1 MPLSNKIIAD
11 AKPGET
17 HWDEQVRGLHLR
29 VSGAGRKA
37 FYLYY
42 RTKAAQ
48 VRHPK
53 LADIGVLTLS
63 QAREAAK
70 ETLAK
75 VALGGDPSAEWRMER
90 QAPRVADLCEQW
102 LAEHAA
108 QAKPK
113 TVRENA
119 RIVKQYV
126 TPKLG
131 RLKAA
136 TVQHDDIEGLH
147 QSLKA
152 TPYMANRTL
161 AVVSMLF
168 NYAEKRRLR
177 LPGTNPCRHV
187 RRFPEAKRR
196 RYMTRDEAPRV
207 AAVLTRY
214 KATRPNAVVFIYLL
228 VLSGARPDE
237 IARARWEWLERVGD
251 AGVLRLPDSKT
262 GARPVYLP
270 PSVMK
275 LLDNLPA
282 VRGATLLR
290 IKSPAKLWALV
301 RLEAGVPDLR
311 MYDLRHTFASVA
323 LKAGHSLDQIGELLG
338 HASTQTTKGYT
349 HLLEDSAHEAAASTA
364 LLLEQMMNPTPVVPE
379 QR

>member
-1 MPLSNKIIAD
+1 MLNNKIIAD

-90 QAPRVADLCEQW
+90 QAPKVADLCAQW
-102 LAEHAA
+102 LDDLAA
-108 QAKPK
+108 HAKPK
-113 TVRENA
+113 TVRENE
-119 RIVKQYV
+119 RIVNQYV
-126 TPKLG
+126 NPRLG

-136 TVQHDDIEGLH
+136 TVQHDDIEGAH

-152 TPYMANRTL
+152 TPYMANRVL
-161 AVVSMLF
+161 AALSMLF

-187 RRFPEAKRR
+187 RRFPEDKRR
-196 RYMTRDEAPRV
+196 RYMTHDEAPRV
-207 AAVLTRY
+207 AAALAKY
-214 KATRPNAVVFIYLL
+214 EEARPHAVAFIYLL

-237 IARARWEWLERVGD
+237 ISRARPEWLERVGD

-270 PSVMK
+270 PQVMK
-275 LLDNLPA
+275 LIDKLPV
-282 VRGATLLR
+282 VRDATLLR
-290 IKSPAKLWALV
+290 IKSPKDLWDLV
-301 RLEAGVPDLR
+301 RVEANVPDLR
-311 MYDLRHTFASVA
+311 MYDLRHTFASAA
-323 LKAGHSLDQIGELLG
+323 LEAGYSLDQIGELLG
-338 HASTQTTKGYT
+338 HASTQTTKRYA
-349 HLLEDSAHEAAASTA
+349 HLVEGKAHEAAANTA
-364 LLLEQMMNPTPVVPE
+364 GLLERMMNPISS
-379 QR
+379 